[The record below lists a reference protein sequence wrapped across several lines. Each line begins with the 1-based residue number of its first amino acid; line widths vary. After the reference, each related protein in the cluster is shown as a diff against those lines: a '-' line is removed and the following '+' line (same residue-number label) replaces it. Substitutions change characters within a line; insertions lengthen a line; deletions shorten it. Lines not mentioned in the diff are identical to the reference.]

1 MFLREIRVNSYEVG
15 GVLQVPWWRQAVE
28 GKQLKVTVE
37 VILVSARVRQQQE
50 PGRPGESKGGSDG
63 GITDREW

>member
-37 VILVSARVRQQQE
+37 VILAE
-50 PGRPGESKGGSDG
+50 
-63 GITDREW
+63 